1 MSFNLFL
8 DDLRKPEHAY
18 IYPKRN
24 GAGLIIETQSLK
36 YVSNVQNDDWIIVR
50 NYDDFVK
57 TIEEKGLP
65 NVVSF
70 DHDLHEEHIKHYYSV
85 TEKTGIIEYGNLK
98 IKTGKHCAEYFV
110 QKCQKLKPKN
120 LPEVFIHSA
129 NKWGV
134 EEIKN
139 ILKQIYN
146 FYD

>member
-1 MSFNLFL
+1 MSYNLFL

-36 YVSNVQNDDWIIVR
+36 HVSNVDNDNWIVVR

-65 NVVSF
+65 DVVSF

-85 TEKTGIIEYGNLK
+85 TEKTGIVEYGNLK

-110 QKCQKLKPKN
+110 QKYKELCPTYI
-120 LPEVFIHSA
+120 PHVYVHSA
-129 NKWGV
+129 NRWGAQ
-134 EEIKN
+134 EIRKV
-139 ILKQIYN
+139 LKEIC
-146 FYD
+146 

>member
-1 MSFNLFL
+1 MNYNLFL

-36 YVSNVQNDDWIIVR
+36 HVSNVDNDNWIVVR

-65 NVVSF
+65 DVVSF

-85 TEKTGIIEYGNLK
+85 TEKTGIVEYGNLK

-110 QKCQKLKPKN
+110 QKYKELCP
-120 LPEVFIHSA
+120 PYIPHVYVHSA
-129 NKWGV
+129 NQWGV
-134 EEIKN
+134 QEIKRT
-139 ILKQIYN
+139 LKEIC
-146 FYD
+146 

>member
-1 MSFNLFL
+1 MSYNLFL
-8 DDLRKPEHAY
+8 DDVRKPEHAY

-24 GAGLIIETQSLK
+24 GSGLIIETQSLK
-36 YVSNVQNDDWIIVR
+36 HVSNVDNDNWIVAR
-50 NYDDFVK
+50 NYDDFIK
-57 TIEEKGLP
+57 IIEEKGLP
-65 NVVSF
+65 DVVSF

-139 ILKQIYN
+139 VLKQIYN

>member
-1 MSFNLFL
+1 MKNYNLFL
-8 DDLRKPEHAY
+8 DDVRKPEHAY

-36 YVSNVQNDDWIIVR
+36 HVSNVDNDNWIVVR

-65 NVVSF
+65 DVVSF

-85 TEKTGIIEYGNLK
+85 TEKTGIVEYGNLK

-110 QKCQKLKPKN
+110 QKYKELCPTYI
-120 LPEVFIHSA
+120 PHVYVHSA
-129 NKWGV
+129 NQWGAQ
-134 EEIKN
+134 EIRKV
-139 ILKQIYN
+139 LKEIC
-146 FYD
+146 

>member
-1 MSFNLFL
+1 MSYNLFL

-36 YVSNVQNDDWIIVR
+36 HVSNVDNDNWIVVR

-65 NVVSF
+65 DVVSF

-110 QKCQKLKPKN
+110 QKYKELCP
-120 LPEVFIHSA
+120 PYIPHVYVHRA
-129 NKWGV
+129 NQWGAQ
-134 EEIKN
+134 EIKN
-139 ILKQIYN
+139 TLKEIC
-146 FYD
+146 

>member
-1 MSFNLFL
+1 MSYNLFL

-36 YVSNVQNDDWIIVR
+36 HVSNVDNDNWIVVR

-65 NVVSF
+65 DVVSF

-98 IKTGKHCAEYFV
+98 VKTGKHCAEYFV
-110 QKCQKLKPKN
+110 QKYKELCPTYI
-120 LPEVFIHSA
+120 PHVYVHSA
-129 NKWGV
+129 NQWGAQ
-134 EEIKN
+134 EIRKV
-139 ILKQIYN
+139 LKEIC
-146 FYD
+146 